1 MSEPPSPPIVVRP
14 ARPGDA
20 ALVFDFVL
28 RLADYEKLRH
38 AVAATQADLAGL
50 LFGPRPRAFCDLVE
64 LDGAPAGFCLWFYT
78 VSTFAGR
85 AGIWIEDL
93 FVLPE
98 ARGRGAGLALFK
110 GLARRCREE
119 GLGRLDWAVL
129 DWNAPAI
136 GFYERIGS
144 AALDDWRLRRLSGDA
159 LAALAR

>member
-1 MSEPPSPPIVVRP
+1 MSEPVVRR
-14 ARPGDA
+14 AEPGDA

-28 RLADYEKLRH
+28 RLAEYEKLSH
-38 AVAATQADLAGL
+38 AVTATEADLAAL
-50 LFGPRPRAFCDLVE
+50 LFGPAPRAFCDLVDV
-64 LDGAPAGFCLWFYT
+64 DGRAAGFCLWFYT

-93 FVLPE
+93 FVAPE
-98 ARGRGAGLALFK
+98 ARGRGAGLALLK
-110 GLARRCREE
+110 VLARRCRSE
-119 GLGRLDWAVL
+119 GLGRLDWSVL

-144 AALDDWRLRRLSGDA
+144 VGLDDWRLRRLSGDA